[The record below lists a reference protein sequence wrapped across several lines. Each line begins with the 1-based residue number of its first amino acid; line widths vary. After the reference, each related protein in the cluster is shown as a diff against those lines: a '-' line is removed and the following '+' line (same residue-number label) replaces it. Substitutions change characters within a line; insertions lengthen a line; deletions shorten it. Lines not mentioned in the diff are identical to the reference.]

1 MCTDDL
7 TETTPYELQ
16 LSFYLPPRICTFCKV
31 LRYMLTDAS
40 GGHSGCDSV
49 GPLIQEEAGCE
60 SIGKWNKGRAG
71 SRGGCLG
78 CWQEDKSRL
87 TPV

>member
-1 MCTDDL
+1 
-7 TETTPYELQ
+7 
-16 LSFYLPPRICTFCKV
+16 
-31 LRYMLTDAS
+31 MLTDAS